1 MADNKNQQTQQVKIR
16 YNETTAQFA
25 SQFIVNTTNEEI
37 IINFSSGPLS
47 DPNTGE
53 TLLPIH
59 TRLALTKGGA
69 KRLQAVLASVLKQE
83 EKQTI
88 PDAAQ
93 AQLPKV
99 Q

>member
-1 MADNKNQQTQQVKIR
+1 MPDNKKQQTQQVKVR

-37 IINFSSGPLS
+37 IINFSSGPLN
-47 DPNTGE
+47 DPNSGE

-59 TRLALTKGGA
+59 TRLAMTKAGA
-69 KRLQAVLASVLKQE
+69 HRLHAVLSSVLKQE
-83 EKQTI
+83 TEQTI

-93 AQLPKV
+93 AQLPKI